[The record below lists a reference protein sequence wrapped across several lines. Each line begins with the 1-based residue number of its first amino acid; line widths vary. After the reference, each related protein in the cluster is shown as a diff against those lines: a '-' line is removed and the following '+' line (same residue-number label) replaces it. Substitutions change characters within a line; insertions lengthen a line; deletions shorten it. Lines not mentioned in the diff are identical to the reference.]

1 MAKYI
6 AEKLVI
12 ADIERANLS
21 KEIQNALSGHIV
33 WRDQRMN
40 EHIYSVEEFLEELR
54 PFTLISEESIS
65 IIKEIQEELHEC
77 GASYIRI
84 IGG

>member
-1 MAKYI
+1 
-6 AEKLVI
+6 
-12 ADIERANLS
+12 
-21 KEIQNALSGHIV
+21 
-33 WRDQRMN
+33 MN